1 MKLEDININ
10 SKGGQM
16 LVIAIIKISAIEEI
30 SMTNV
35 IENLEISVNKIFASN
50 KK

>member
-10 SKGGQM
+10 SKEGQM
-16 LVIAIIKISAIEEI
+16 LVIAVIKLSAIEET
-30 SMTNV
+30 STTNV
-35 IENLEISVNKIFASN
+35 IEDLEISVNKIFASN